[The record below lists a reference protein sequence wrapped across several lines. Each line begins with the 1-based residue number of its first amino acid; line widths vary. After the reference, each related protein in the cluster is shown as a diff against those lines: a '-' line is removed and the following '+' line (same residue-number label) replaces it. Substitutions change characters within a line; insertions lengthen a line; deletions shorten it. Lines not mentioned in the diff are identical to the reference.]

1 MDYIELLLIAI
12 GLSMDAFAASI
23 SKGLCLAKIKYRYA
37 LIIAFFFGGFQFL
50 MPILGWL
57 LAKSFATYIVNI
69 DHWIAFIL
77 LAFIGGKMIIEA
89 LQKHDIECCSTNL
102 IDVKN
107 LFFLAVATSIDA
119 LAVGVTFAL
128 LPDINIALSVVTIG
142 CTTFIL
148 SFIGVFIGHSFGVK
162 FGKWSEIIG
171 GTILIAIGLKI
182 LVDHLG
188 LIAF

>member
-1 MDYIELLLIAI
+1 MDYIELILIAI

-23 SKGLCLAKIKYRYA
+23 SKGLCLAKIKYKYA
-37 LIIAFFFGGFQFL
+37 FIVALFFGGFQFL

-57 LAKSFATYIVNI
+57 LAKSFATYIVNF

-77 LAFIGGKMIIEA
+77 LSFIGGKMVIEA
-89 LQKHDIECCSTNL
+89 SQKHEIECCSTTL

-107 LFFLAVATSIDA
+107 LFFLAIATSIDA

-128 LPDINIALSVVTIG
+128 LPNINIALSVVTIG
-142 CTTFIL
+142 FTTFVL
-148 SFIGVFIGHSFGVK
+148 SFIGVFIGHSFGSK

-171 GTILIAIGLKI
+171 GMILISIGVKI
-182 LVDHLG
+182 LVEHLG
-188 LIAF
+188 LLHF